1 MSTSHLPSYIPDYR
15 IGTLEFE
22 TGLDESLAVQKQ
34 IASTQ
39 MLSCCICYGL
49 MERPLYLPHC
59 PHSICEPCA
68 INNWMKN
75 LFSSPQQVMPCPV
88 CRVNVHSIY
97 AFRQFSR
104 MTENEKRW
112 FRILE
117 VMCPNECGTTLPLIE
132 MRQHRIRFCDK
143 RLVQCP
149 NFSCTVVCAF
159 KDLNP
164 HFQKCDEICEISRCC
179 CLPVSQSDKEN
190 HKCSQLRG
198 RLSARATFDFIRDPN
213 NPQRIFKKPASA
225 RFDTLN
231 EYTTTIELNSFHED
245 IAGFALRHSAHQSRP
260 RRPLPTFIYDVG
272 DTIPPA
278 TNPVL
283 RTNHII
289 TNGPTSV
296 HNNRDVPQ
304 SSIDILTPA
313 TSEEET
319 VDADV
324 SSDG

>member
-1 MSTSHLPSYIPDYR
+1 MADRHLPSYLPDYR

-22 TGLDESLAVQKQ
+22 TGFPESLAVQKQ
-34 IASTQ
+34 IAATQ

-59 PHSICEPCA
+59 AHSICEPCA
-68 INNWMKN
+68 INNWTKN

-117 VMCPNECGTTLPLIE
+117 VMCPNECSTTLPLIE

-159 KDLNP
+159 KDLNT
-164 HFQKCDEICEISRCC
+164 HFQKCDEICQISRCC
-179 CLPVSQSDKEN
+179 CLPVSQTDKEN

-198 RLSARATFDFIRDPN
+198 RLSARTSFDYIRDPN
-213 NPQRIFKKPASA
+213 NPERIFKKPPTA
-225 RFDTLN
+225 RFETLN

-245 IAGFALRHSAHQSRP
+245 IAGFGLRNSVRQSRP
-260 RRPLPTFIYDVG
+260 TRPLPTFIYDVG
-272 DTIPPA
+272 DAIPPA
-278 TNPVL
+278 TFAVVRPNSVIP
-283 RTNHII
+283 
-289 TNGPTSV
+289 NGPTPV
-296 HNNRDVPQ
+296 QNNTEDSQRTAEVLSQ
-304 SSIDILTPA
+304 I
-313 TSEEET
+313 TSDGDSA
-319 VDADV
+319 DADV
-324 SSDG
+324 SSNE